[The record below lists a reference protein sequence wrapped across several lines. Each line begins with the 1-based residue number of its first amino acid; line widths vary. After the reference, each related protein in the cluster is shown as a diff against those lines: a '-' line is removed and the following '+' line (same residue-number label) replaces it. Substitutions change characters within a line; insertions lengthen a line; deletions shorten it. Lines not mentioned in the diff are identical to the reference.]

1 MFNVTRAELRKLRR
15 PTLLISTILVVAAL
29 TALFTAIVF
38 LRVNSGQGNGPG
50 NGRGGEIIS
59 PAVLSQ
65 ATGLIYGFKIVS
77 FFLGITALCVFASQT
92 AQEYS
97 LGTLRNLLVR
107 QPSRMKILFGKY
119 LSMVIFAI
127 ALVMIDAIVAIGISY
142 ALAPHA
148 KVTTSA
154 WFTPAALALLGKTFI
169 NVLLATVAFGTFGM
183 VLGLLFRS
191 PISSIATGVI
201 WSLILET
208 ILGGVV
214 SSTQKW
220 LPGQNFD
227 NVAQG
232 GSSTVS
238 YHWSMLLGAGYLA
251 IGFTI
256 VAVLFKRRD
265 VAN

>member
-1 MFNVTRAELRKLRR
+1 MFNVMKAELRKLRR

-29 TALFTAIVF
+29 TALFTSIVF
-38 LRVNSGQGNGPG
+38 LRANSGQGNGQ
-50 NGRGGEIIS
+50 RGEIIS
-59 PAVLSQ
+59 PATLSS

-107 QPSRMKILFGKY
+107 QPSRMKILAGKY
-119 LSMVIFAI
+119 LSMIIFAI
-127 ALVMIDAIVAIGISY
+127 ALVVIDAIVAIAVSY
-142 ALAPHA
+142 SLAPHA

-154 WFTPAALALLGKTFI
+154 WFTASALALLGKTFI
-169 NVLLATVAFGTFGM
+169 NVLLGTIAFGTFGM
-183 VLGLLFRS
+183 ILGLLFRS

-201 WSLILET
+201 WSLILEN
-208 ILGGVV
+208 ILAGVV

-232 GSSTVS
+232 GSLTVS
-238 YHWSMLLGAGYLA
+238 YHWSMGIAAAYL
-251 IGFTI
+251 IVGFSI

>member
-1 MFNVTRAELRKLRR
+1 MFNVARAELRKLRR

-38 LRVNSGQGNGPG
+38 LRANSGQGNGQ
-50 NGRGGEIIS
+50 RGEIIS

-77 FFLGITALCVFASQT
+77 FFLGITALCLFASQT

-127 ALVMIDAIVAIGISY
+127 ALVMVDAIVAIGISY
-142 ALAPHA
+142 SLAPHA

-154 WFTPAALALLGKTFI
+154 WFTKTALILLLKTFL
-169 NVLLATVAFGTFGM
+169 NVLLATIAFGTFGM
-183 VLGLLFRS
+183 ILGLLLRS

-201 WSLILET
+201 WSLVLET

-232 GSSTVS
+232 GSATVS
-238 YHWSMLLGAGYLA
+238 YHWSMLLGAAYLA

>member
-1 MFNVTRAELRKLRR
+1 MFNVTKAELRKLRR

-29 TALFTAIVF
+29 TALFTSIVF
-38 LRVNSGQGNGPG
+38 LRANSGQGNGQ
-50 NGRGGEIIS
+50 RGEIIS
-59 PAVLSQ
+59 PATLSA
-65 ATGLIYGFKIVS
+65 ATGLVYGFKIVS

-107 QPSRMKILFGKY
+107 QPSRMKILAGKY
-119 LSMVIFAI
+119 LSMIIFAI
-127 ALVMIDAIVAIGISY
+127 ALVVIDAIVAIAVSY
-142 ALAPHA
+142 FLAPHA

-154 WFTPAALALLGKTFI
+154 WFTASALALLGKTFV
-169 NVLLATVAFGTFGM
+169 NVLLGTIAFGTFGM
-183 VLGLLFRS
+183 ILGLLFRS

-201 WSLILET
+201 WSLILEN
-208 ILGGVV
+208 ILAGVV

-232 GSSTVS
+232 GSLTVS
-238 YHWSMLLGAGYLA
+238 YHWSMGIAAAYLVLG
-251 IGFTI
+251 FSI

>member
-1 MFNVTRAELRKLRR
+1 MLNVTRAELRKLRR

-29 TALFTAIVF
+29 TALFTSIVF
-38 LRVNSGQGNGPG
+38 LRANSGQGNGQ
-50 NGRGGEIIS
+50 RGEVIS

-92 AQEYS
+92 AQEYT

-119 LSMVIFAI
+119 LSMIIFAV
-127 ALVMIDAIVAIGISY
+127 ALVFLDAVVAIGVSY
-142 ALAPHA
+142 GLAPHV
-148 KVTTSA
+148 KVTTTA
-154 WFTPAALALLGKTFI
+154 WFTATALSLLGRTFV
-169 NVLLATVAFGTFGM
+169 NVFLTTLAFGTFGM
-183 VLGLLFRS
+183 ILGLLFRS
-191 PISSIATGVI
+191 PISAIATGVI

-208 ILGGVV
+208 ILGGVI

-227 NVAQG
+227 NIAQG
-232 GSSTVS
+232 GSATVS
-238 YHWSMLLGAGYLA
+238 YQWSLGISALYLS
-251 IGFTI
+251 IGFGI
-256 VAVLFKRRD
+256 VAILFKRRD

>member
-1 MFNVTRAELRKLRR
+1 MFNVMKAELRKLRR

-29 TALFTAIVF
+29 TALFTSIVF
-38 LRVNSGQGNGPG
+38 LRANSGQGNGQ
-50 NGRGGEIIS
+50 RGEIIS
-59 PAVLSQ
+59 PATLSS

-107 QPSRMKILFGKY
+107 QPSRMKILAGKY
-119 LSMVIFAI
+119 LSMIIFAI
-127 ALVMIDAIVAIGISY
+127 ALVVIDAIVAIAVSY
-142 ALAPHA
+142 SLAPHA

-154 WFTPAALALLGKTFI
+154 WFTASALALIGKTFI
-169 NVLLATVAFGTFGM
+169 NVLLGTIAFGTFGM
-183 VLGLLFRS
+183 ILGLLFRS

-201 WSLILET
+201 WSLILEN
-208 ILGGVV
+208 ILAGVV

-232 GSSTVS
+232 GSLTVS
-238 YHWSMLLGAGYLA
+238 YHWSMGIAAAYL
-251 IGFTI
+251 IVGFSI

>member
-1 MFNVTRAELRKLRR
+1 MFNVMKAELRKLRR

-29 TALFTAIVF
+29 TALFTSIVF
-38 LRVNSGQGNGPG
+38 LRANSGQGNGQ
-50 NGRGGEIIS
+50 RGEIIS
-59 PAVLSQ
+59 PATLSS

-107 QPSRMKILFGKY
+107 QPSRMKILAGKY
-119 LSMVIFAI
+119 LSMIIFAI
-127 ALVMIDAIVAIGISY
+127 ALVVIDAIVAIAVSY
-142 ALAPHA
+142 SLAPHA
-148 KVTTSA
+148 KVTASA
-154 WFTPAALALLGKTFI
+154 WFTASALALLGKTFI
-169 NVLLATVAFGTFGM
+169 NVLLGTIAFGTFGM
-183 VLGLLFRS
+183 ILGLLFRS

-201 WSLILET
+201 WSLILEN
-208 ILGGVV
+208 ILAGVV

-232 GSSTVS
+232 GSLTVS
-238 YHWSMLLGAGYLA
+238 YHWSMGIAAAYL
-251 IGFTI
+251 IVGFSI

>member
-1 MFNVTRAELRKLRR
+1 MFNVMKAELRKLRR

-29 TALFTAIVF
+29 TALFTSIVF
-38 LRVNSGQGNGPG
+38 LRANSGQGNGQ
-50 NGRGGEIIS
+50 RGEIIS
-59 PAVLSQ
+59 PATLGS

-107 QPSRMKILFGKY
+107 QPSRMKILAGKY
-119 LSMVIFAI
+119 LSMIIFAI
-127 ALVMIDAIVAIGISY
+127 ALVVIDAIVAIAVSY
-142 ALAPHA
+142 SLAPHA

-154 WFTPAALALLGKTFI
+154 WFTASALALLGKTFI
-169 NVLLATVAFGTFGM
+169 NVLLGTIAFGTFGM
-183 VLGLLFRS
+183 ILGLLFRS

-201 WSLILET
+201 WLLILEN
-208 ILGGVV
+208 ILAGVV

-232 GSSTVS
+232 GSLTVS
-238 YHWSMLLGAGYLA
+238 YHWSMGIAAAYL
-251 IGFTI
+251 IVGFSI

>member
-1 MFNVTRAELRKLRR
+1 MFHVVRAELRKLRR
-15 PTLLISTILVVAAL
+15 PTLLISTILVVAVL
-29 TALFTAIVF
+29 TALFTSIVF
-38 LRVNSGQGNGPG
+38 LRANSGPG
-50 NGRGGEIIS
+50 NGRGGESIS

-77 FFLGITALCVFASQT
+77 FFLGITALCVFASQS

-107 QPSRMKILFGKY
+107 QPSRMKLLFGKY

-127 ALVMIDAIVAIGISY
+127 ALVVIDAIVAIGVSY
-142 ALAPHA
+142 LLAPHA
-148 KVTTSA
+148 RVTTSA
-154 WFTPAALALLGKTFI
+154 WFTVDAVSLLGKTFV
-169 NVLLATVAFGTFGM
+169 NVLLATIAFGTFGM
-183 VLGLLFRS
+183 ILGLLFRS
-191 PISSIATGVI
+191 PISSIAIGVI

-232 GSSTVS
+232 GSTTVS
-238 YHWSMLLGAGYLA
+238 YHWSMLLAAGYLT
-251 IGFTI
+251 IGLGL
-256 VAVLFKRRD
+256 VALLFKRRD